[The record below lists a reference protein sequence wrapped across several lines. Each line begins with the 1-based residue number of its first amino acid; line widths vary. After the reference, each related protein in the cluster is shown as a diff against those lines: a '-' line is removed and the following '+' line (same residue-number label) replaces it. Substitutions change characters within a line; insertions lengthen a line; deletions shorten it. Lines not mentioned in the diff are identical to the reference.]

1 MGSLNKATYLL
12 TYLLTYDSKMIDSTQ
27 TDPLGK
33 RSLYRRSAVRVSAG
47 TQILHYINAPRSA
60 RGYAGDTGDQ
70 SVLTTLYLVNGYRR
84 PPAHARQCH
93 CVHALVH

>member
-1 MGSLNKATYLL
+1 
-12 TYLLTYDSKMIDSTQ
+12 MIDATQ

-47 TQILHYINAPRSA
+47 TQTLHYINGPRSA

-70 SVLTTLYLVNGYRR
+70 SVLTTLYLVNSYRR
-84 PPAHARQCH
+84 PPAHARQRESLRP
-93 CVHALVH
+93 ARTRSLANTPRTPGAM